1 MMMMMMRWRRRRMR
15 RGRRRMRTTTIMT
28 WWMLSMSMGWHGL
41 AILIYDW
48 LKVIPPDEAKRTLI
62 RKIQTAY
69 CTKVRTQRKGLM
81 FFGLQP
87 LPQLPQVCASLIG
100 FLNLVAKKK
109 HKRKKPW
116 PCIVFEAR
124 SGLLKMLAAFS
135 ARLVLTWHSFIFWT
149 SESLEADWWTFW
161 WFSSQCKLRV
171 FAIFH

>member
-1 MMMMMMRWRRRRMR
+1 MMMMMRWRRRMR

-109 HKRKKPW
+109 TQTQETMALYCLW
-116 PCIVFEAR
+116 GEVSIVENVSRLFCAP
-124 SGLLKMLAAFS
+124 GTHLAQFHFLNERITWS
-135 ARLVLTWHSFIFWT
+135 RLMDFLMIFL
-149 SESLEADWWTFW
+149 SM
-161 WFSSQCKLRV
+161 
-171 FAIFH
+171 